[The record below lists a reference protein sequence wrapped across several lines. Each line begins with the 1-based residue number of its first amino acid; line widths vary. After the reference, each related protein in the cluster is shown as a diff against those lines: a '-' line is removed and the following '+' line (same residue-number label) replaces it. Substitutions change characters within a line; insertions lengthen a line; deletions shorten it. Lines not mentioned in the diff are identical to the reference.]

1 MGIAGLGGV
10 CSISDDFEGLEGA
23 LYDTGFASLRGFD
36 GCLIDL
42 VLGALGANGLNG
54 FCFFRAK

>member
-10 CSISDDFEGLEGA
+10 GSILDEFEGLEGA
-23 LYDTGFASLRGFD
+23 LYDTGFTSLRGLD
-36 GCLIDL
+36 GCLFGL